1 MSLVGDLLSDL
12 GAENGADHNQSSSNH
27 PILNSSLQVE
37 AESDL
42 EDLELSLRALEKLD
56 RSSPDLWPEQIPGV
70 NQFIPAT
77 PTTNQSSP
85 SQVQTKLLTSISIF
99 LYSSPDI
106 FFFIYP
112 YTSYSIRVLSPRLF
126 PSSLALHSL
135 LYLALLIIYF
145 PFSSTYFH
153 TFILPL
159 LLSLSLPL
167 NSLSILTIPLL
178 HYPTILHLLLYPSLL
193 FFYFSIRLFSSF
205 TPLSYHTS
213 FTALSVPTIP

>member
-1 MSLVGDLLSDL
+1 MDLLSSIENFSIQDFSEKDQWFIMSLVGDLLSDL

-85 SQVQTKLLTSISIF
+85 SQVQTKHFTSIQIISISIF
-99 LYSSPDI
+99 LYLSPDI
-106 FFFIYP
+106 LFFIYP
-112 YTSYSIRVLSPRLF
+112 YTFYSIRVLSLHLF
-126 PSSLALHSL
+126 PYSL

-145 PFSSTYFH
+145 
-153 TFILPL
+153 L
-159 LLSLSLPL
+159 
-167 NSLSILTIPLL
+167 
-178 HYPTILHLLLYPSLL
+178 
-193 FFYFSIRLFSSF
+193 
-205 TPLSYHTS
+205 
-213 FTALSVPTIP
+213 

>member
-1 MSLVGDLLSDL
+1 MNWRTNQNIHFRQVLHIWCGYFIKFHFMYLLSSIENFSIQDFSEKDQWFIMSLVGDLLSDL

-85 SQVQTKLLTSISIF
+85 SQVQTKHFTSIQIISISIF
-99 LYSSPDI
+99 LYLSPDI

-112 YTSYSIRVLSPRLF
+112 FTFYSIRVLSLHLF
-126 PSSLALHSL
+126 PYSL
-135 LYLALLIIYF
+135 
-145 PFSSTYFH
+145 
-153 TFILPL
+153 
-159 LLSLSLPL
+159 
-167 NSLSILTIPLL
+167 
-178 HYPTILHLLLYPSLL
+178 
-193 FFYFSIRLFSSF
+193 
-205 TPLSYHTS
+205 
-213 FTALSVPTIP
+213 

>member
-85 SQVQTKLLTSISIF
+85 SQPGEWLQGLTKDDMELLMQLGT
-99 LYSSPDI
+99 
-106 FFFIYP
+106 
-112 YTSYSIRVLSPRLF
+112 
-126 PSSLALHSL
+126 
-135 LYLALLIIYF
+135 
-145 PFSSTYFH
+145 
-153 TFILPL
+153 
-159 LLSLSLPL
+159 
-167 NSLSILTIPLL
+167 
-178 HYPTILHLLLYPSLL
+178 
-193 FFYFSIRLFSSF
+193 
-205 TPLSYHTS
+205 
-213 FTALSVPTIP
+213 LSVPDILNEVRKLQNLAYQLGQEESKEMTRY

>member
-1 MSLVGDLLSDL
+1 MYLLSSIENFSIQDFSEKDQWFIMSLVGDLLSDL

-85 SQVQTKLLTSISIF
+85 SQVQTKHFTSIQIISISIF
-99 LYSSPDI
+99 LYLSPDI
-106 FFFIYP
+106 FLFIYP
-112 YTSYSIRVLSPRLF
+112 YTFYSIRVLSLHLF
-126 PSSLALHSL
+126 PYSL
-135 LYLALLIIYF
+135 
-145 PFSSTYFH
+145 
-153 TFILPL
+153 
-159 LLSLSLPL
+159 
-167 NSLSILTIPLL
+167 
-178 HYPTILHLLLYPSLL
+178 
-193 FFYFSIRLFSSF
+193 
-205 TPLSYHTS
+205 
-213 FTALSVPTIP
+213 